1 MTFILS
7 FIVPGSI
14 DGVTGGAVTMAE
26 TPLLGPLLAPLLERI
41 ERLEALD
48 AIRQLPAKY
57 ALALDMRDM
66 DAMVGLFPADVRVGS
81 SVSGGGASGR
91 AALRAYMDRTLRSPF
106 TGTSHHIGGHIIEFD
121 DATRAH
127 GIVYSKNEHETGDQW
142 VIMQMMYV
150 DDYVR
155 DGGRWYFARR
165 LPLYWYA
172 TDLNKPPLGDNKM
185 RWPGTEWS
193 DGGFHKLFPSFAEY
207 WARTGDHGGPVP
219 EPAPAEQFLATMR
232 RGAAAPKVKVRAD

>member
-1 MTFILS
+1 MTSLEAR
-7 FIVPGSI
+7 I
-14 DGVTGGAVTMAE
+14 D
-26 TPLLGPLLAPLLERI
+26 
-41 ERLEALD
+41 RLESLD

-66 DAMVGLFPADVRVGS
+66 DAMVSLFPADVRVGKE
-81 SVSGGGASGR
+81 ASGR

-106 TGTSHHIGGHIIEFD
+106 TGTSHHIGGHVIEFD
-121 DATRAH
+121 DADHAH
-127 GIVYSKNEHETGDQW
+127 GVVYSKNEHETGDEW

-155 DGGRWYFARR
+155 LEGRWYFQRR

-172 TDLNKPPLGDNKM
+172 TDLNKPPIGDNKM
-185 RWPGTEWS
+185 RWPGTDWVE
-193 DGGFHKLFPSFAEY
+193 GNFHKLFPSYAEF
-207 WARTGDHGGPVP
+207 WARDGDHGGPVA
-219 EPAPAEQFLATMR
+219 EPAPLDQFLTTMR